1 MINYLVIQQYLKLK
15 CVCKWNWSLVQSN
28 TQVSKLVNILIYF
41 NILLLEILKNDK
53 NYQLEL
59 ILQRQILYEEWIN
72 NLIEYW
78 KLISW
83 NLCQVKI
90 HYLYKEKNMKIQ
102 RKFWIILQ
110 YPRDFPL
117 RKRKRKNQ
125 YFFKKKKRFMMKIHA
140 HDMWSD
146 RIQKQ

>member
-15 CVCKWNWSLVQSN
+15 CVCKWNWPPSLVQSN

-41 NILLLEILKNDK
+41 NILLLEILNNDK

-59 ILQRQILYEEWIN
+59 ILQRQILYAECIN
-72 NLIEYW
+72 NLIECW

-83 NLCQVKI
+83 NLNQVKI

-117 RKRKRKNQ
+117 RKRKRKINN
-125 YFFKKKKRFMMKIHA
+125 FFF
-140 HDMWSD
+140 
-146 RIQKQ
+146 